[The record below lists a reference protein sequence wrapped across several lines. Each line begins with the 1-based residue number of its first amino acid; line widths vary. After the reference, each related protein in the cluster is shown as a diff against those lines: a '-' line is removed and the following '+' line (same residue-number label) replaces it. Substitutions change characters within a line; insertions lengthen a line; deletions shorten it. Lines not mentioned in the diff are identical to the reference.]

1 MASHGHE
8 VARSSPLWMAAS
20 IVVAIVAVNYVL
32 GNITSINQL
41 IVTIISA
48 AIGLSL
54 VMAVFYLLYKRWESN
69 I

>member
-1 MASHGHE
+1 
-8 VARSSPLWMAAS
+8 MAAS